1 MWRAH
6 DGMGWWMVFG
16 GLSWVVTLVL
26 LAYVFVALLSPAR
39 EPREPP
45 EPPAPGAR
53 RGSPL
58 EVAQRR
64 YASGEITR
72 EQFRPHPRRP
82 RWRSARRRLTR
93 GAAALTRARP
103 LRRPGQAY
111 WGAGT
116 RGGGRLAT

>member
-72 EQFRPHPRRP
+72 EQF
-82 RWRSARRRLTR
+82 ARIRDDLA
-93 GAAALTRARP
+93 GAP
-103 LRRPGQAY
+103 P
-111 WGAGT
+111 GAG
-116 RGGGRLAT
+116 